1 MITIYGTGNPD
12 MQSSAVV
19 MVCLCIKKQIM
30 RERKIC
36 AQLKIKNK
44 KAQPTCFLD
53 VGLNVYFQTTA
64 LLQEIIYTVFV

>member
-44 KAQPTCFLD
+44 KHNLHVSGMLAGMFIFRP
-53 VGLNVYFQTTA
+53 
-64 LLQEIIYTVFV
+64 